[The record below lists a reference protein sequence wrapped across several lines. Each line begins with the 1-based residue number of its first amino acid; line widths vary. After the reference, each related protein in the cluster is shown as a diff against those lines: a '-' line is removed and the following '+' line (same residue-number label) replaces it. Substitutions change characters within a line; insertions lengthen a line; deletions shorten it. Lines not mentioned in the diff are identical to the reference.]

1 MILFSALQ
9 GVKHLFYP
17 HLCAHCGTVELPNKV
32 ALCLACQSSI
42 PHTYFHQLPDNPVE
56 KVFWGRLPFHQ
67 AASFCY
73 FSKGSIVQNL
83 LHQIKY
89 HGRKELGIYL
99 GQQMGY
105 WLQESPRFADI
116 DLILPL
122 PLHPKRLAERGYN
135 QASLLAEGIADIT
148 KTVVRED
155 CLTRPKE
162 TQTQTRKHRQDRW
175 QSMDQKF
182 SLNQGQLLVNKHI
195 LLVDD
200 LITTGATM
208 EGAGQV
214 FASIPGVRLSLV
226 SFAFAVK

>member
-1 MILFSALQ
+1 MILYAAFQ

-17 HLCAHCGTVELPNKV
+17 HLCEYCGTVELPEQNS
-32 ALCLACQSSI
+32 LCLTCRTAL
-42 PHTYFHQLPDNPVE
+42 PLTYYHQLADNPVE

-73 FSKGSIVQNL
+73 FSKGTMVQNL

-89 HGRKELGIYL
+89 RGRKELGVYL

-105 WLQESPRFADI
+105 WLQESPRFADL
-116 DLILPL
+116 DLIMPL

-135 QASLLAEGIADIT
+135 QASLLTEGMAKVTQIAI
-148 KTVVRED
+148 RED
-155 CLTRPKE
+155 CLTRSQE
-162 TQTQTRKHRQDRW
+162 TQTQTKKHRQDRW

-182 SLNQGQLLVNKHI
+182 SLNHREQLANKHI

-214 FASIPGVRLSLV
+214 FASIPGVRLSLM